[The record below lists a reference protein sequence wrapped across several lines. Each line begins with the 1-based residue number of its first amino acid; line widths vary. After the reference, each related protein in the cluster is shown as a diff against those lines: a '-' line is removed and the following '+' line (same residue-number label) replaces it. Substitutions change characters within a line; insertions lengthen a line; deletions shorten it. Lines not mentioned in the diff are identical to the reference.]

1 MKSLMLISTEPYSG
15 KTGLSINLVMEFRS
29 RGHTAG
35 YFKPVGNLPTRID
48 STFTDADAVFAKEA
62 LDLTEPLDRLCPRIL
77 TSGESRRRLQDG
89 VEDVAQQIKA
99 AYEQVLSGKNLLV
112 LEGSGHMN
120 DGRLYGASAVELV
133 SRLDARAVLVV
144 KLDNPYEIVD
154 DVLVASDRLGG
165 ALAGVIFNWVTENQ
179 REVLEELV
187 VPFLSRRG
195 ITSFGMIPRD
205 ESLLAISVE
214 SLTKALGGRV
224 LTAENHGR
232 DSVETF
238 MVGAMGQEQALRF
251 FRRKSH
257 KAVITGGD
265 RADVQLAA
273 LETQTAVLVLTG
285 NYMPPAAVLAVAESK
300 GVPVVLVDMD
310 TLTAVERTESLIGH
324 LRVHDLDK
332 LKAMRRRMDEHLD
345 IDKIC
350 EAAECGE
357 TGT

>member
-1 MKSLMLISTEPYSG
+1 MKSLMLLSTEPYSG
-15 KTGLSINLVMEFRS
+15 KTGLSVNLVLEFRS

-48 STFTDADAVFAKEA
+48 STFTDADAVFAKKA
-62 LDLTEPLDRLCPRIL
+62 LDLTEPLDRLCPHIL
-77 TSGESRRRLQDG
+77 TSGESRRRLKDG
-89 VEDVAQQIKA
+89 AEDIVPKIKI
-99 AYEQVLSGKNLLV
+99 AYDSVLNGKDLLI

-120 DGRLYGASAVELV
+120 DGRLYGAMAVDLV
-133 SRLDARAVLVV
+133 GLLDARAVLVV

-165 ALAGVIFNWVTENQ
+165 ALAGVIFNWVNANQ
-179 REVLEELV
+179 REVIEELV
-187 VPFLSRRG
+187 APFLARQG
-195 ITSFGMIPRD
+195 IASFGMIPRD
-205 ESLLAISVE
+205 ESLLAISVD

-224 LTAENHGR
+224 LCAENHGS

-273 LETQTAVLVLTG
+273 LETNTACLVLTG
-285 NYMPPAAVLAVAESK
+285 NYMPPATILAVAESK

-324 LRVHDLDK
+324 LRVHDEEK
-332 LKAMRRRMDEHLD
+332 LKAMRQRMDEYLD
-345 IDKIC
+345 IDKLC
-350 EAAECGE
+350 EAAG
-357 TGT
+357 